1 MTEHVFFDLD
11 HTLWDFERNSE
22 TCLKE
27 IYAGRIT
34 GRVSYENFVSTF
46 RVINKGLWRQLEAGT
61 ITHDELRR
69 TRFRNTLLTLEVPC
83 PEEESLAM
91 NDLFMEL
98 LPEQKHLMEG
108 AIEVLEYLR
117 PKYLLHIISNGYL
130 DIQTRKM
137 TGSGILFYF
146 SHIITSD
153 VSGARKPDRK
163 IFDYALK
170 SAGATA
176 ERSVYI
182 GDDEIADKTGSEN
195 AGLPYIHFDP
205 SASASTPEVIRELT
219 ELKNLL

>member
-34 GRVSYENFVSTF
+34 GRVPYENFVSTF
-46 RVINKGLWRQLEAGT
+46 RVINKGLWRQLETGT

-69 TRFRNTLLTLEVPC
+69 TRFKNTLLTLDVPC

-91 NDLFMEL
+91 NEQFMEL
-98 LPEQKHLMEG
+98 LPQQKHLMEG
-108 AIEVLEYLR
+108 AMEVLEYLR
-117 PKYLLHIISNGYL
+117 PKYRLHIISNGYL

-137 TGSGILFYF
+137 TGSGIFPYF
-146 SHIITSD
+146 SRIITSD
-153 VSGARKPDRK
+153 VSGARKPDSK
-163 IFDYALK
+163 IFEYALK
-170 SAGATA
+170 SAGTTA
-176 ERSVYI
+176 ERSIYI

-205 SASASTPEVIRELT
+205 TASASTPEVIRELT
-219 ELKNLL
+219 ELKNFL